1 MADPTVDAT
10 DDIHVP
16 SENMITDI
24 ISNVTEDLNDDDNN
38 VTDSI
43 TAAPNRGFEI
53 SISNKC
59 RSILTGPAV
68 DPRLNFKF

>member
-1 MADPTVDAT
+1 MADPT
-10 DDIHVP
+10 DDIHLS

-38 VTDSI
+38 VTDSM
-43 TAAPNRGFEI
+43 TAAPDRGFEI

-59 RSILTGPAV
+59 RSILTDPAV